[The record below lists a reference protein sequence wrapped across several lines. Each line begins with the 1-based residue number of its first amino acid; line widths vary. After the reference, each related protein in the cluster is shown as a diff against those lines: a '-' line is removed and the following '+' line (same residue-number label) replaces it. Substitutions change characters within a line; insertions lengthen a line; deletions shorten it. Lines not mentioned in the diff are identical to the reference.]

1 MRAKSVTLYSLP
13 CVVGV
18 AGFLIAAHQVAPSL
32 EAIGLWDTSTKSEI
46 YSGQTVNRSVK
57 RDRLPIRRTTSQAP
71 EKHQIK
77 LPTPSM
83 MREIIVEPVTA

>member
-1 MRAKSVTLYSLP
+1 MRL
-13 CVVGV
+13 GV
-18 AGFLIAAHQVAPSL
+18 AGFLVAAHQVAPPL

-57 RDRLPIRRTTSQAP
+57 RDRLPIKRTTSQAP

-77 LPTPSM
+77 LPAPSM
-83 MREIIVEPVTA
+83 VREIVVEPVTA

>member
-1 MRAKSVTLYSLP
+1 MRAKTVTLYSLP

-18 AGFLIAAHQVAPSL
+18 AGFLVAAHQIAPSL

-57 RDRLPIRRTTSQAP
+57 HDRLPVSRSTSQAP

-77 LPTPSM
+77 QPAPSM
-83 MREIIVEPVTA
+83 LRQIIVEPVTA